1 MSVKVSVFRPDF
13 SKTNISKISEDTW
26 TVDIYDEKYSS
37 ITLFVDDSDAIIS
50 LATQLISLT
59 ATEKANLDKAGVGQ

>member
-13 SKTNISKISEDTW
+13 NKTNISKISEDTW
-26 TVDIYDEKYSS
+26 TVDIYDENYSS

-59 ATEKANLDKAGVGQ
+59 ATEKANLSKVEV

>member
-13 SKTNISKISEDTW
+13 NKTSVCKVSDDTW

-59 ATEKANLDKAGVGQ
+59 ATEKANSSKVEV

>member
-26 TVDIYDEKYSS
+26 TVDIYDENYSG
-37 ITLFVDDSDAIIS
+37 ITLFVDNSDAIIS

>member
-13 SKTNISKISEDTW
+13 SRTSISKVSEDTW

-59 ATEKANLDKAGVGQ
+59 ATEKANSLKVEV

>member
-13 SKTNISKISEDTW
+13 SRTSISKISEDTW
-26 TVDIYDEKYSS
+26 TVDIYDENYSG
-37 ITLFVDDSDAIIS
+37 ITLFVDNSDAIIS

-59 ATEKANLDKAGVGQ
+59 ATEKANLLKVEV

>member
-13 SKTNISKISEDTW
+13 SKTNVCKVSDDTW

-59 ATEKANLDKAGVGQ
+59 ATEKANSSKVEV

>member
-13 SKTNISKISEDTW
+13 SRTSISKISEDTW
-26 TVDIYDEKYSS
+26 TVDIYDENYSG
-37 ITLFVDDSDAIIS
+37 ITLFVDNSDAIIS

-59 ATEKANLDKAGVGQ
+59 ATEKANSLKVEV

>member
-13 SKTNISKISEDTW
+13 NKTNISKISEDTW
-26 TVDIYDEKYSS
+26 TVDIYDENYSG
-37 ITLFVDDSDAIIS
+37 ITLFVDNSDAIIS

>member
-13 SKTNISKISEDTW
+13 SKTNVCKVSNDTW

-59 ATEKANLDKAGVGQ
+59 ATEKANSSKVEV

>member
-13 SKTNISKISEDTW
+13 SKTNVCKVNEDTW
-26 TVDIYDEKYSS
+26 TVDIFDEKYSS

-59 ATEKANLDKAGVGQ
+59 ATEKANSSKVEV

>member
-13 SKTNISKISEDTW
+13 SKTNVCKVSDDTW

-59 ATEKANLDKAGVGQ
+59 ATEKANSLKVEV

>member
-13 SKTNISKISEDTW
+13 SKTNVTKVSDDTW

-59 ATEKANLDKAGVGQ
+59 ATEKANSSKVEV

>member
-26 TVDIYDEKYSS
+26 TVDIYDENYSG

-59 ATEKANLDKAGVGQ
+59 ATEKANLSKVEV

>member
-13 SKTNISKISEDTW
+13 SRTSISKVSEDTW

-59 ATEKANLDKAGVGQ
+59 ATEKANLSKVQV

>member
-13 SKTNISKISEDTW
+13 SKTNVCKVSEDTW
-26 TVDIYDEKYSS
+26 TVDIYDEKYSN
-37 ITLFVDDSDAIIS
+37 ITLFLDDSDAIIS

-59 ATEKANLDKAGVGQ
+59 AAERVNPYKVEV

>member
-13 SKTNISKISEDTW
+13 SKTNVTKVSEDTW

-59 ATEKANLDKAGVGQ
+59 ATEKANSSKVEA